1 MLYLA
6 QVKKNP
12 LSNALELHLLAHQ
25 ESAYIWEMNHQE
37 SISLDSPY
45 HNQVSDNLLVLV
57 DLDEKKQI
65 INLIN
70 AKDWVMSLIGN
81 YLNSSGASP
90 ELIAKEQDRIEQW
103 RREMTSQN
111 QELRIRQLELET
123 RTEQLQE
130 LEENLKREQE
140 KLEARFKEMNN
151 EE

>member
-12 LSNALELHLLAHQ
+12 LSDTLELQLLAHQ
-25 ESAYIWEMNHQE
+25 ESAYIWEINRQE
-37 SISLDSPY
+37 LITLNGDYP
-45 HNQVSDNLLVLV
+45 NQVSENLLVLV

-70 AKDWVMSLIGN
+70 AKDWVMSLIEN
-81 YLNSSGASP
+81 YLNNAGISP
-90 ELIAKEQDRIEQW
+90 EIIAKEQDRIEQW

-123 RTEQLQE
+123 RTEQLQQ
-130 LEENLKREQE
+130 LEASLKQEKE
-140 KLEARFKEMNN
+140 KLEARIKEIDH
-151 EE
+151 